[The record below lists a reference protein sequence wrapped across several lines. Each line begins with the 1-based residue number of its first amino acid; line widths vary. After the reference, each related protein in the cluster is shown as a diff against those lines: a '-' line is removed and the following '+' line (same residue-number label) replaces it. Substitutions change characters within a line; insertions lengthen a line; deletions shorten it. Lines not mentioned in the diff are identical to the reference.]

1 MFPKLLHRCHC
12 GTHQSQSCQFS
23 QLLPLNFSKYS
34 FNEPIAQ
41 TSIGWERPAQLKPVD
56 MERMNNNQSNTIPVL
71 AWLRGYQK
79 AWLRADIL
87 AGLIAAAVVVPK
99 AMAFATIA
107 GLPVQVGLYAA
118 FVPMVVYALLGTS
131 SPLSVSTTT
140 TISIL
145 TAAEIEKVAPNGRPE
160 ELITTGATLAVLVG
174 AMLILASLLR
184 LGFVANFISDPVLA
198 GFKAGIGL
206 VIVVDQLPKLL
217 GIHIEK
223 TGFLRDIGSL
233 ILHLPQTSRIALAIS
248 VAMLIVMLLL
258 KHFAPRAPAPL
269 IAVALGIGA
278 SGLLGL
284 AHYGISMVGSIPRG
298 LPHWTWPNI
307 GLVAQMWPGAAGI
320 ALMSFTESIAA
331 ARAFAKPGEPRPLP
345 DRELFAIGAANI
357 AGGMFSSM
365 PAGGGA
371 TQTAVNRIAG
381 AETQLAELVTS
392 AAALAVLLLLAPI
405 ISLMPNATLAA
416 VVVVYS
422 VGLIK
427 PAEFR
432 EIFQVRKTEFYWA
445 VVAFAGVALLGTL
458 RGILVAV
465 ITSLLA
471 LAQQAY
477 SPVVYA
483 IGRKRGTHIF
493 RPISSQHPEDE
504 TWQGLLMVRVEGRV
518 FFANAQRVGDR
529 MWTLI
534 EQAKPSVVVID
545 CSSIIDIEYTALK
558 MLGEAEGKLQ
568 RTGIT
573 LWLAALNP
581 AVLNTV
587 LRSRIG
593 QILGQDRI
601 FSNVESA
608 VERYGDS
615 RVRKNG

>member
-1 MFPKLLHRCHC
+1 MK
-12 GTHQSQSCQFS
+12 S
-23 QLLPLNFSKYS
+23 
-34 FNEPIAQ
+34 
-41 TSIGWERPAQLKPVD
+41 
-56 MERMNNNQSNTIPVL
+56 NQSNIIPAI
-71 AWLRGYQK
+71 AWLRGYEK
-79 AWLRADIL
+79 PWLRADIL
-87 AGLIAAAVVVPK
+87 AGLIAAAVVIPK

-107 GLPVQVGLYAA
+107 GLPVQVGLYTA

-131 SPLSVSTTT
+131 RPLSVSTTT

-160 ELITTGATLAVLVG
+160 ELIAAGATLAVLVG

-184 LGFVANFISDPVLA
+184 FGFIANFISDPVLA

-206 VIVVDQLPKLL
+206 VIVVDQVPKLL

-223 TGFLRDIGSL
+223 RGFLRDIKAI
-233 ILHLPQTSRIALAIS
+233 ILHVPQTSRIVLAIS
-248 VAMLIVMLLL
+248 IAMLIVMLLL
-258 KHFAPRAPAPL
+258 KRFAPRAPAPL
-269 IAVALGIGA
+269 IAVALGIAA

-284 AHYGISMVGSIPRG
+284 AHYGVSMVGSIPRG
-298 LPHWTWPNI
+298 LPHSTWPNLGMI
-307 GLVAQMWPGAAGI
+307 EVMWPGAAGI
-320 ALMSFTESIAA
+320 ALMSFAESIAA
-331 ARAFAKPGEPRPLP
+331 ARAFAKPGEPRPFP
-345 DRELFAIGAANI
+345 NQELFALGAANI
-357 AGGMFSSM
+357 AGGFFSSM

-371 TQTAVNRIAG
+371 TQTAVNRSAG
-381 AETQLAELVTS
+381 AETQLAEFVTA

-405 ISLMPNATLAA
+405 ISLMPHATLAA

-445 VVAFAGVALLGTL
+445 IVAFAGVALLGTL

-483 IGRKRGTHIF
+483 IGRKRNTSVF
-493 RPISSQHPEDE
+493 RPTSSQHPEDE
-504 TWQGLLMVRVEGRV
+504 TWPGLLIVRVEGRV

-534 EQAKPSVVVID
+534 EQIKPSVVVID

-558 MLGEAEGKLQ
+558 MLGEAEDKLQ

-581 AVLNTV
+581 HVLDTV

-593 QILGQDRI
+593 QILGQDRM

-608 VERYGDS
+608 VEHYKQLEIVQKPIMREKS
-615 RVRKNG
+615 A